1 MSNIKESLKII
12 LLLVKKDLKESLK
25 NRTAVMI
32 IMLPLF
38 ASLMFSLVSSQ
49 QLVRNFE
56 LAVSGSDQE
65 SQEIISFIN
74 NNFKNFSIQ
83 EFESIEAGKEA
94 VAAGNIDAALNYNP
108 EPEEIEERYQI
119 YLDSRDTVNF
129 FILRENISQLLS
141 AYHDLNNGP
150 EFSFQPAAEFKAS
163 SSILPVWLT
172 VTITMIGLMLI
183 SASLSEEKDNKTL
196 AALLVTKVNIYQV
209 IAAKTLF
216 AWILTLITSTL
227 MGALNGVLTIGFKR
241 LALAFV
247 IITAASLVFSGLG
260 LIISLF
266 TDSQSSAR
274 SISTVIYFPIIF
286 PALVADVSPLTQR
299 LALFFPTHYL
309 YRALDKV
316 LVYQGGNSWLSLEL
330 SFLLLFA
337 IIFYIIILIYIRKAD
352 SIVE

>member
-1 MSNIKESLKII
+1 
-12 LLLVKKDLKESLK
+12 LK

-56 LAVSGSDQE
+56 LAVSGQE
-65 SQEIISFIN
+65 SQELISFIN
-74 NNFKNFSIQ
+74 NNFQNFKVEQYSD
-83 EFESIEAGKEA
+83 IEAGREA
-94 VAAGNIDAALNYNP
+94 TAAGNIDAALNYNP
-108 EPEEIEERYQI
+108 DLESIEARYQI

-141 AYHDLNNGP
+141 NFHNINNGP
-150 EFSFQPAAEFKAS
+150 QFDFQAAADFRIS

-216 AWILTLITSTL
+216 ALILALITSTL
-227 MGALNGVLTIGFKR
+227 MGALNGILTIGFRR
-241 LALAFV
+241 LMLAFV
-247 IITAASLVFSGLG
+247 IITAATFVFSGLG

-266 TDSQSSAR
+266 TSSQSSAR
-274 SISTVIYFPIIF
+274 SISTVVYFPIIF

-309 YRALDKV
+309 YQALDKV
-316 LVYQGGNSWLSLEL
+316 LVYQGGNSNLKLEL
-330 SFLLLFA
+330 SFLILFA
-337 IIFYIIILIYIRKAD
+337 IIFYFIILIYIRKAD
-352 SIVE
+352 SLVE

>member
-1 MSNIKESLKII
+1 MSNIIENFKII

-25 NRTAVMI
+25 NRTALMI

-56 LAVSGSDQE
+56 LAVSGNE
-65 SQEIISFIN
+65 SQELISFIN
-74 NNFKNFSIQ
+74 NNFQNFKI
-83 EFESIEAGKEA
+83 EEYDNIEAGRA
-94 VAAGNIDAALNYNP
+94 DTAAGNIDAALNYNP
-108 EPEEIEERYQI
+108 EAAEIEDRYQI

-129 FILRENISQLLS
+129 FILRENISQIL
-141 AYHDLNNGP
+141 ADYHNLDSGP
-150 EFSFQPAAEFKAS
+150 QFHFQPAADFKAS

-196 AALLVTKVNIYQV
+196 SALLVSKVNIYQV

-216 AWILTLITSTL
+216 AWILALITSIL
-227 MGALNGVLTIGFKR
+227 MGALNGILVVGFSR
-241 LALAFV
+241 LLLAFIV
-247 IITAASLVFSGLG
+247 ISLAAFVFSGLG

-266 TDSQSSAR
+266 SSSQSSSR

-286 PALVADVSPLTQR
+286 PALVADVSPLTQK

-309 YRALDKV
+309 YQALDKV
-316 LVYQGGNSWLSLEL
+316 LVYQGGNSSLSLEL

-337 IIFYIIILIYIRKAD
+337 IIFYLIILIYIRKAD